1 MTGCDDPGTAE
12 GLTRWLGE
20 RRHEGDPVT
29 VSRLHRPTA
38 GYSSETLVAELVP
51 EPSGARDGSGGEPQ
65 RLVLRLAPAEHST
78 FADYDLVPQFEA
90 QQAAASA
97 GVAVADPVLERDP
110 SWLGAP
116 FLAMTYVE
124 GHIIGPVAHLDPW
137 LLALDEASR
146 CRLYTNFVQT
156 LARIHAADPSA
167 APAVPRRN
175 DAAELDYWDRYLE
188 WSSAGTP
195 VRVLADA
202 LTWCR
207 AHRPEE
213 ANDPVL
219 LWGDA
224 RFENVV
230 FGDDLVPRAVL
241 DWDMATV
248 GSPEHD
254 LAWFTGLDFTT
265 TRLFGTRL
273 SGFPDRD
280 ETVALFEE
288 ATGNRVLDLEWYE
301 TLALLRSAAVLTRIG
316 YLRRDA
322 GEPLMLPIDDNPVLD
337 VLASRL
343 T

>member
-1 MTGCDDPGTAE
+1 M
-12 GLTRWLGE
+12 
-20 RRHEGDPVT
+20 
-29 VSRLHRPTA
+29 
-38 GYSSETLVAELVP
+38 
-51 EPSGARDGSGGEPQ
+51 
-65 RLVLRLAPAEHST
+65 
-78 FADYDLVPQFEA
+78 
-90 QQAAASA
+90 
-97 GVAVADPVLERDP
+97 
-110 SWLGAP
+110 
-116 FLAMTYVE
+116 
-124 GHIIGPVAHLDPW
+124 
-137 LLALDEASR
+137 
-146 CRLYTNFVQT
+146 
-156 LARIHAADPSA
+156 
-167 APAVPRRN
+167 
-175 DAAELDYWDRYLE
+175 E
-188 WSSAGTP
+188 WSSGGAP
-195 VRVLADA
+195 VPLLADA
-202 LTWCR
+202 LAWCR

-230 FGDDLVPRAVL
+230 FADDLVPLAVL
-241 DWDMATV
+241 DWDMTTV

-265 TRLFGTRL
+265 TRLFGERL
-273 SGFPDRD
+273 AGFPDRE

-288 ATGNRVLDLEWYE
+288 ATGTRVRNLEWYE